1 MSKEIRTFIVNG
13 MSSGHCEHVI
23 KESVGALNGVD
34 NVTVNL
40 ESKKV
45 IVDYDNEK
53 ITRELIREVIED
65 QGYEVV

>member
-1 MSKEIRTFIVNG
+1 VNG